1 MKSLFRVHIQDR
13 EYKSWS
19 FLYANTNNPKPLA
32 ESETLINPAS
42 LKLFSNDLIDLST
55 PIPTVVNSPT
65 RNNLI
70 PAILVLEGNK
80 TYGRTANKKRL
91 LYKCIPNDRFLPAF
105 LVPYSPEIG
114 FSKTTQNRFVVFKFD
129 NWSETHPHGIL
140 VENLGEVGDLTAF
153 YEYQLYC
160 RSLHNSI
167 SEFNKAVKRAV
178 IGEANAGASP
188 RFQSTNSSSLPYRIF
203 SIDPPGATDQD
214 DALSITPTPT
224 GAIVRV
230 YIANAFIC
238 LDRLGLWK
246 SFCLRVSTIYLP
258 DFKRPMMPTI
268 LSEHTCSL
276 TQDKVREA
284 FCMEIEVD
292 FGKKQIVPEST
303 RFSNQ
308 TIRVNKNYSYESSE
322 LLNDRDYHLLLE
334 CTRYLDSSVLDSAD
348 VVAHWMI
355 QMNAICGSML
365 QSRGVG
371 IFRQASWH
379 PDTKDAEEPLSMA
392 STIKSLPDSLTA
404 ESKRLIANWRHTTGQ
419 YVAFNKD
426 HPIEHATMGKESYV
440 HITSPIRRIVDLLN
454 QIIFQREF
462 LIEISPDATEFVE
475 HWLNRLDYINA
486 TMRSIKK
493 VQLDCDMIHRCTQY
507 PEYTEGEHRGVLFDR
522 IQRTDG
528 LYSYMVHLQDLHILG
543 RITTPEKYENY
554 SVEMIQIFLFQD
566 EERLHRKVRL
576 GIKSK

>member
-1 MKSLFRVHIQDR
+1 MQSLFRVHIQDR
-13 EYKSWS
+13 EYNSWA
-19 FLYANTNNPKPLA
+19 FLYGSTNTPKSLT
-32 ESETLINPAS
+32 ESESLINPAS

-80 TYGRTANKKRL
+80 TYGRTPNKKRL

-167 SEFNKAVKRAV
+167 SEFNKAVKKV
-178 IGEANAGASP
+178 IHSASADAPIGNAIAASRP
-188 RFQSTNSSSLPYRIF
+188 RIF
-203 SIDPPGATDQD
+203 SIDPPGASDQD
-214 DALSITPTPT
+214 DALSITPTPN
-224 GAIVRV
+224 GAVVRV

-246 SFCLRVSTIYLP
+246 SFSNRVSTIYLP

-276 TQDKVREA
+276 TQDTRREA
-284 FCMEIEVD
+284 FCMEVEVD

-308 TIRVNKNYSYESSE
+308 TIRVIKNYVYESRE
-322 LLNDRDYHLLLE
+322 LLTDPDYQCLLE
-334 CTRYLDSSVLDSAD
+334 CTRHLDSSVLDSAD

-379 PDTKDAEEPLSMA
+379 PDTKDAEEPLSME
-392 STIKSLPDSLTA
+392 STIASLPDSLGPD
-404 ESKRLIANWRHTTGQ
+404 SKRLIANWRHTTGQ

-426 HPIEHATMGKESYV
+426 RPIEHATMGKESYV

-462 LIEISPDATEFVE
+462 LIEISPEAAEFVE
-475 HWLNRLDYINA
+475 HWLNQLDYINA

-493 VQLDCDMIHRCTQY
+493 VQLDCDMIHRCTQC
-507 PEYTEGEHRGVLFDR
+507 PEWTEGEHRGILFDR
-522 IQRTDG
+522 ILRTDG
-528 LYSYMVHLQDLHILG
+528 LFSYMVHLQDLRILG
-543 RITTPEKYENY
+543 RITTREKYENY
-554 SVEMIQIFLFQD
+554 SVANVKIFLFQD

-576 GIKSK
+576 GIIT